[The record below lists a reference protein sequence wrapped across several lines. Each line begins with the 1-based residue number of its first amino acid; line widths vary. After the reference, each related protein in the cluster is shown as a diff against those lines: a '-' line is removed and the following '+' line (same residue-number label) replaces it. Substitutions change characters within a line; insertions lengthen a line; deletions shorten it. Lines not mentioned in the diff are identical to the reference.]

1 MEVITERRVLKR
13 VCFQTTIIFSIGDSN
28 VLINRAHPEACE
40 YKGDLVTFVQIVLQE
55 GNGDGSGK
63 GELLAL
69 TGLGTQMKL
78 WDGDYGR
85 CQLRCNELQL
95 GIGSGVA

>member
-1 MEVITERRVLKR
+1 MSKPYRIIVKLQNSNPPIS
-13 VCFQTTIIFSIGDSN
+13 TTI
-28 VLINRAHPEACE
+28 
-40 YKGDLVTFVQIVLQE
+40 VQIVLQE

-69 TGLGTQMKL
+69 TGLGAQMEL

-85 CQLRCNELQL
+85 CQLRCNELQPGL
-95 GIGSGVA
+95 GSGVA